1 MFVNETK
8 RRTLYKSISWR
19 AVAIIN
25 SWVILTLIN
34 DPYSNFIKALV
45 MNITGFIVFYGFER
59 IWSKIKYG
67 RSIMKEKDE
76 L

>member
-1 MFVNETK
+1 MFISETK

-25 SWVILTLIN
+25 SWAILSIIN
-34 DPYSNFIKALV
+34 DPCSNFMKALV
-45 MNITGFIVFYGFER
+45 MNITGFVAFYGFER

-67 RSIMKEKDE
+67 RSIIKEKNE